1 MGRNFV
7 FPFPAVEGQ
16 DPVKK
21 ALLWNTVNPLI
32 GGVLISGEKGT
43 AKSTLVR
50 GMAALLPGMKVV
62 ELPLNVTEDRL
73 VGTLD
78 LEKAIKEGK
87 KVFEPGIL
95 QKAHGNIL
103 YVDEVNLLSDNIVNC
118 LLEVS
123 ASGVNKVE
131 REGISFSHPA
141 RFILIGTMN
150 PEEGMLRPQFIDR
163 FGLYVEVKGL
173 EDLNLR
179 VDVIKRRLK
188 YERDPA
194 AYVGQWLEK
203 AVEIKEQIALARDK
217 VDLVQV
223 SENAVRLAAR
233 IAEKENCAGH
243 RAELAVLETAKAI
256 AALCGRTYLTVK
268 DIEEAAGF
276 ALPHRVRQKSSASV
290 CLPEQDPQD
299 DGTDAGQR
307 EKDTESPEEGRDQP
321 NSEQQENHNQ
331 GRDMDRGGDSS
342 TRNSEPDSGEN
353 NHEESAAAGENDDDI
368 QEPGEI
374 FIIKPLE
381 IKPVDRRK
389 RRGSGKRSKT
399 ITGPEHGRYVRY
411 TFPRGKLRDIAFDAT
426 IRAAALFQ
434 RERGKNGLA
443 LAIRNSDVR
452 EKVRERRTG
461 STILF
466 IVDASGSMGANQRM
480 KAVKGAVLS
489 LLNDVY
495 QKRDKVGMLA
505 FRKNTAELL
514 LGVTRSVDL
523 AQKKLRDLPTGGKTP
538 LAAGLCLGYEL
549 IKAVMLKDPDAIP
562 FIVVVS
568 DGRANVPLTGG
579 DPVDDALR
587 AARKIAAEGIKSLV
601 IDTERD
607 YIKLGLARKIAEAMK
622 ADYQKLDELEAGRIA
637 CSVKGLVR

>member
-1 MGRNFV
+1 MGRNFI

-16 DPVKK
+16 DSVKK
-21 ALLWNTVNPLI
+21 ALLWNIVNPLI

-50 GMAALLPGMKVV
+50 GLAALLPGMKVV

-78 LEKAIKEGK
+78 MEKAIKEGK

-103 YVDEVNLLSDNIVNC
+103 YVDEVNLLSENIVNC
-118 LLEVS
+118 LLEVL

-131 REGISFSHPA
+131 REGISYSHPA
-141 RFILIGTMN
+141 HFILIGTMN

-194 AYVGQWLEK
+194 AYVGQWREK
-203 AVEIKEQIALARDK
+203 AVEITEQIALARDK

-223 SENAVRLAAR
+223 SENAMRLATR
-233 IAEKENCAGH
+233 IVEKENCAGH
-243 RAELAVLETAKAI
+243 RAELAILETAKAV
-256 AALCGRTYLTVK
+256 AALCGRTHLIVN
-268 DIEEAAGF
+268 DIEEAAEF
-276 ALPHRVRQKSSASV
+276 ALPHRVREKSPESV
-290 CLPEQDPQD
+290 CSPDKNIQGD
-299 DGTDAGQR
+299 DAGGQ
-307 EKDTESPEEGRDQP
+307 EKDAGNPEEGQDQA
-321 NSEQQENHNQ
+321 NSGKQENHNQ
-331 GRDMDRGGDSS
+331 EQDLDRGGDSAAQ
-342 TRNSEPDSGEN
+342 NSNPDSGES
-353 NHEESAAAGENDDDI
+353 NHEESVAAGENDNV
-368 QEPGEI
+368 QEPGKI
-374 FIIKPLE
+374 FVIKPLE
-381 IKPVDRRK
+381 IKPADKRK
-389 RRGSGKRSKT
+389 RKGSGKRSKT
-399 ITGPEHGRYVRY
+399 ITGSEHGRYVRY

-426 IRAAALFQ
+426 IRAAAPFQ
-434 RERGKNGLA
+434 RERGKDGVA

-466 IVDASGSMGANQRM
+466 IVDASGSMGASQRM

-505 FRKNTAELL
+505 FRKDMAELL

-538 LAAGLCLGYEL
+538 LAAGLYMGYEL
-549 IKAVMLKDPDAIP
+549 IKVVMLKDTDTIP

-568 DGRANVPLTGG
+568 DGRANVSLNGG
-579 DPVDDALR
+579 DPVDDALH

-601 IDTERD
+601 IDTEKD
-607 YIKLGLARKIAEAMK
+607 YIRLGLARKIAEAMK
-622 ADYQKLDELEAGRIA
+622 ADYQQLDELEAGQIA
-637 CSVKGLVR
+637 YSIKSLVR